1 MFKILKYLFQVSF
14 FARCRKLYFCVLF
27 FSEGQLQGEF
37 FVEDDFLL
45 WVAVLQCG
53 CSLYIYIY
61 ERGKE
66 GLVFSSVDTLS

>member
-14 FARCRKLYFCVLF
+14 FASCRKLCFCVLF

-45 WVAVLQCG
+45 WVADLQFG
-53 CSLYIYIY
+53 CSLYIY

-66 GLVFSSVDTLS
+66 GLVFSIVDALS

>member
-1 MFKILKYLFQVSF
+1 MLAVESCIFVFY
-14 FARCRKLYFCVLF
+14 F

-45 WVAVLQCG
+45 WVAVLQCR
-53 CSLYIYIY
+53 CPLYIYIY

-66 GLVFSSVDTLS
+66 GLVFSSVDALS